1 MLNFVQN
8 FAYYMTFEV
17 IEPHWRQFQASLSTV
32 ENIDQVLALHM
43 EMLESCMKDC
53 MLINQELLK
62 IVTKLMMV
70 CITFSNFIQVNIRE
84 KQKDWKLP
92 AKNGTNNFA
101 IKMHVQN
108 LNLYFFVS
116 SASVKVRVWRCR
128 VYMQLHHSRP

>member
-1 MLNFVQN
+1 MAAKQFTLHSTRWYASAFALRQRMLNFVQN
-8 FAYYMTFEV
+8 FEYYMMFEV
-17 IEPHWRQFQASLSTV
+17 IEPHWRHFQASLGAV

-43 EMLESCMKDC
+43 ELLESCMKDC

-92 AKNGTNNFA
+92 AKNE
-101 IKMHVQN
+101 KKLKCM
-108 LNLYFFVS
+108 
-116 SASVKVRVWRCR
+116 
-128 VYMQLHHSRP
+128 YMYM